1 MAAYYVKFM
10 RGTPRAYEIATK
22 NSDTLYFITEPGEDV
37 GKLYLG
43 EVLIAGGSSV
53 NGDFNINNIKDIVI
67 SENANNG
74 SVLTYD
80 KENKIWVDKNIE
92 DLIAVDDTTIE
103 LNALGALGLKN
114 FGSNYYRFVAEV
126 TNEDGSVEPAHY
138 EPQIVDAEHPWS
150 SGLEPRVVED
160 DGKFYLGWYEPNT
173 SIIDGVNT
181 QISALQNEVDELKEN
196 TYTKAETETRISEA
210 IVNADHLDRVIVDSL
225 EEAEQLANT
234 AGGNQYIY
242 MVPNENGSYDEYILI
257 TDPSTGEQTLEKAGS
272 WEVDLSDYVKK
283 DEEFIR
289 STSVDFQVINGNLEL
304 NIDYVSQDEKAALE
318 KSIADLQAVVGGID
332 FNNYVTTTEFNNRL
346 EIIEDAIT
354 WGEMQET

>member
-53 NGDFNINNIKDIVI
+53 NGDFNISNIKDIVI
-67 SENANNG
+67 SENADNG

-80 KENKIWVDKNIE
+80 KENNIWVDRDIE

-114 FGSNYYRFVAEV
+114 FGSSYYRFVEEI

-138 EPQIVDAEHPWS
+138 ELQIVDAEHPWS

-173 SIIDGVNT
+173 STVDGINNQVT
-181 QISALQNEVDELKEN
+181 ALQNEIDELKEN
-196 TYTKAETETRISEA
+196 TYTKIETDSKIQEA
-210 IVNADHLDRVIVDSL
+210 IADADHLSRVIVDNL
-225 EEAEQLANT
+225 EEAEQLAGT

-242 MVPNENGSYDEYILI
+242 MVPNENGTYDEYTLI
-257 TDPSTGEQTLEKAGS
+257 TDPATGESTLQKVGS

-289 STSVDFQVINGNLEL
+289 STSVDFQVIDGKLEL
-304 NIDYVSQDEKAALE
+304 NIDYVSQNEKAALE
-318 KSIADLQAVVGGID
+318 QSIADLRAVVGGID
-332 FNNYVTTTEFNNRL
+332 FNNYVTTTEFEERL
-346 EIIEDAIT
+346 EIIENAIT